1 MIRHCSTPYRAG
13 YGRQEWLW
21 AAFAKVIQYGSN
33 GPRPRLSPGRT
44 PDIAQVPSVPVA
56 PSQVAPVPVAPLP
69 PMYQTG
75 PVPGSI
81 SSGPGYTGL
90 PIYGKPPAAFPTVS
104 IRPREPPLFKGE
116 LNEDVLAW
124 ASSLRDYC
132 HLLQTTHEQSVAY
145 AATLMQG
152 NARTWWDMYL
162 TEHAGERPRTLED
175 LITTMQQRFQSPMY
189 ERAARVQL
197 WSINQRKEEHVH
209 AFAARF
215 QNLLQRLPYF
225 DEEDM
230 RERFIRALN
239 PALRMPVAQRDP
251 QSLPE
256 AIRLAEHLEL
266 LTVSYMGRG
275 TGGGGSSSQQQQSS
289 SGRGRQ
295 QSQGGQH
302 QQQQQPNRGRGGG
315 RRGRGQ
321 GRGRGRND
329 RSQVQCHRCGTFGH
343 YASECSMQFVN
354 RDRGTSSGQSGNQR
368 AAHRGAGCGG
378 AGYGQARVAAVAPV
392 AEGQAQQQAPP
403 PHQAAPAAPVQQQR
417 QGNV

>member
-1 MIRHCSTPYRAG
+1 M
-13 YGRQEWLW
+13 
-21 AAFAKVIQYGSN
+21 
-33 GPRPRLSPGRT
+33 
-44 PDIAQVPSVPVA
+44 PVA

-69 PMYQTG
+69 LVYQTG

-81 SSGPGYTGL
+81 SSGPGPTGL
-90 PIYGKPPAAFPTVS
+90 PTYGKPAAAFPTVS

-132 HLLQTTHEQSVAY
+132 HLLQTTPEQSVAY
-145 AATLMQG
+145 AATLLQG

-162 TEHAGERPRTLED
+162 TEHMGERPRTLDD
-175 LITTMQQRFQSPMY
+175 LIDQMQQRFQSPMY

-251 QSLPE
+251 QSLLRPFDWRS
-256 AIRLAEHLEL
+256 IW
-266 LTVSYMGRG
+266 
-275 TGGGGSSSQQQQSS
+275 SSSLCRTWGVELEDRPASS
-289 SGRGRQ
+289 SNRHQDEVVSSHRVASTISNSSNRQ
-295 QSQGGQH
+295 IGDVAVADVEEDEDEEEEGTTGARCSAIAVAH
-302 QQQQQPNRGRGGG
+302 LDTTHLSAPCSSSTAIEALRP
-315 RRGRGQ
+315 
-321 GRGRGRND
+321 D
-329 RSQVQCHRCGTFGH
+329 RV
-343 YASECSMQFVN
+343 
-354 RDRGTSSGQSGNQR
+354 GTSVVDIAER
-368 AAHRGAGCGG
+368 
-378 AGYGQARVAAVAPV
+378 AAVALDTARHGWP
-392 AEGQAQQQAPP
+392 Q
-403 PHQAAPAAPVQQQR
+403 
-417 QGNV
+417 